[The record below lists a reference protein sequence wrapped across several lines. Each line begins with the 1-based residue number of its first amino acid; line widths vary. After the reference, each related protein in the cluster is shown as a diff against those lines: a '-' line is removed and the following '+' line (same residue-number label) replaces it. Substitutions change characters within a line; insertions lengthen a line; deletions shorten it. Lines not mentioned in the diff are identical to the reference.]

1 MSKTA
6 TMTISLVALLIGIVV
21 GGWTTKN
28 FRQYYNTRSIIGQ
41 LNGEACSTVFTL
53 QHLRSGYITNAVE
66 FLEKKLDGE
75 LIGFSGIM
83 LAEPRLLKS
92 DPSFLTTLNVI
103 TEYRTHYPQK
113 SGSPEIDAQADKA
126 IDLLNEQTKH

>member
-1 MSKTA
+1 MSKAA
-6 TMTISLVALLIGIVV
+6 TITISLVALLIGIVV
-21 GGWTTKN
+21 GGWTTN
-28 FRQYYNTRSIIGQ
+28 NLRRDSNTRFIIGH

-83 LAEPRLLKS
+83 LAEPRLLKR
-92 DPSFLTTLNVI
+92 DPSFLTTLKAI

-113 SGSPEIDAQADKA
+113 SGSPEIDGQADKA
-126 IDLLNEQTKH
+126 IDLLNGQTKQ